1 MEAIMKMARSDLS
14 EKLKDKRKKID
25 LIDRRLLK
33 LLNQRLHV
41 ALEIGKIKREIGE
54 KVYDPKREK
63 EVLRR
68 LKIKNRGPLKEKDL
82 EKVFRTI
89 MKVCRRSQKGVNS
102 RTPL

>member
-1 MEAIMKMARSDLS
+1 MVGSNFSQRLRD
-14 EKLKDKRKKID
+14 RRRKID
-25 LIDRRLLK
+25 LVDRKLLG
-33 LLNQRLHV
+33 LLNQRLRI
-41 ALEIGKIKREIGE
+41 ALEIGKIKKEMGE

-89 MKVCRRSQKGVNS
+89 MKVCRGVQKVVNS
-102 RTPL
+102 EVPL

>member
-1 MEAIMKMARSDLS
+1 MRRAVLS
-14 EKLKDKRKKID
+14 KTLKEKRKKID
-25 LIDRRLLK
+25 LIDRKLLK

-41 ALEIGKIKREIGE
+41 ALEIGKIKKEMGE

-89 MKVCRRSQKGVNS
+89 MKVCRRFQKVVNS
-102 RTPL
+102 EVPL

>member
-1 MEAIMKMARSDLS
+1 MVGSNFSQRLRD
-14 EKLKDKRKKID
+14 RRRKID
-25 LIDRRLLK
+25 LVDRKLLG
-33 LLNQRLHV
+33 LLNQRLRI
-41 ALEIGKIKREIGE
+41 ALEIGKIKKEMGE

-89 MKVCRRSQKGVNS
+89 MKVCRRSQKVVNS
-102 RTPL
+102 EVPL

>member
-1 MEAIMKMARSDLS
+1 MKKMRRAVLS
-14 EKLKDKRKKID
+14 KTLKEKRKKID
-25 LIDRRLLK
+25 LIDRKLLK

-41 ALEIGKIKREIGE
+41 ALEIGKIKKEMGE

-82 EKVFRTI
+82 EKVFRTM
-89 MKVCRRSQKGVNS
+89 MKVCRGVQKVVNS
-102 RTPL
+102 EVPL

>member
-1 MEAIMKMARSDLS
+1 MKKMRRAVLS
-14 EKLKDKRKKID
+14 KTLKEKRKKID
-25 LIDRRLLK
+25 LIDRKLLK
-33 LLNQRLHV
+33 LLNHRLHV
-41 ALEIGKIKREIGE
+41 ALEIGKIKKEMGE

-82 EKVFRTI
+82 EKVFRTM

-102 RTPL
+102 EVPL